1 MHFDNVGGIYAT
13 IFSSKNKIDNVKT
26 SKFKYAQLV
35 NLATLV
41 NFVLTEDMDGI
52 ILNPESDNVLISRLN
67 LLKYSLGFERF
78 ANDQRL
84 CESMYYLF
92 DVKI

>member
-13 IFSSKNKIDNVKT
+13 IFSSKNKIGNVKT